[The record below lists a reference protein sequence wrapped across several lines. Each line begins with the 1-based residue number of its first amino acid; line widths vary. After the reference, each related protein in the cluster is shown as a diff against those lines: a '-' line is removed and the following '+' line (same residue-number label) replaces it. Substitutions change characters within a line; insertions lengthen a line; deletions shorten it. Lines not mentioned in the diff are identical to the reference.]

1 MVDIFDDDHPESNN
15 KVDVVTCTGHMSLPG
30 PSGIPTGEG
39 VLVDSWDTPL
49 EELKAL
55 GVRTLTFNCSE
66 ITPSEPKEQPTA
78 DAFSVLMASGQCRRQ
93 NALCL
98 S

>member
-15 KVDVVTCTGHMSLPG
+15 KVDVVTCTGHMGLPG

-39 VLVDSWDTPL
+39 VLVDWDTPL

-55 GVRTLTFNCSE
+55 GVRSKTKVC
-66 ITPSEPKEQPTA
+66 
-78 DAFSVLMASGQCRRQ
+78 
-93 NALCL
+93 
-98 S
+98 

>member
-1 MVDIFDDDHPESNN
+1 M
-15 KVDVVTCTGHMSLPG
+15 GLPG

-39 VLVDSWDTPL
+39 VLIDWDTPL
-49 EELKAL
+49 EELKTL
-55 GVRTLTFNCSE
+55 GVRSLTFKCSE

-78 DAFSVLMASGQCRRQ
+78 YAFSVLIASGRCRRQ

-98 S
+98 FKKKNFKFNPYLP